1 MMLKFSETPFSLRTR
16 FLMAT
21 AAIILALTLSYGIV
35 AIAGYLVSFDK
46 TSYSILRSQSN
57 LFFTLA
63 RWENN
68 KLEILVP
75 KDFSMNYRSLA
86 LIYDNDGNILWRQN
100 NVPELERMI
109 DPDWLKKDGLYTLEA
124 YFKEKGD
131 FFYNP
136 TATPNQDNT
145 KKAKNSEEV
154 LLTYSVAVNIYPA
167 TDKLPAM
174 TIVIIDTIPQDVQ
187 ESAKVWE
194 WFGYVLI
201 ANLLLI
207 IPLIW
212 LAADWSLRPIKSLIT
227 QISSLENGERKELE
241 ENPPTELKGLVRNLN
256 NLLSN
261 ERKRYAK
268 YHTTLSDLTH
278 SLKTPLAVLQSTL
291 RSLRPPQKL
300 TIEQAE
306 PIMLE
311 QIDRISQQIGYYLHR
326 ANIRSDHSLLLRQIS
341 SVPILLDGLISA
353 LTKVYQHKGIK
364 MMLDVSPEVTWLGEK
379 NDFLE
384 VMGNILDNACKYC
397 RKQVKITATM
407 GENSV
412 TIIVDDDGLG
422 VPLDKREMIFQRGL
436 RADTLRSGQGLGL
449 SIASEIVEQYDGDI
463 NIEDSPLGGA
473 RVSVVFRAQHNPQHK
488 AANTMRAPRIT
499 IR

>member
-1 MMLKFSETPFSLRTR
+1 MMLKFSEKPFSLRTR

-86 LIYDNDGNILWRQN
+86 LIYDNEGNVLWRQN

-136 TATPNQDNT
+136 TATPNQDNAE
-145 KKAKNSEEV
+145 KAKNDKDV

-167 TDKLPAM
+167 TGKLPAM

-227 QISSLENGERKELE
+227 QISSLENGEREKLD

-256 NLLSN
+256 NLLFN

-291 RSLRPPQKL
+291 RSMRPPQKL

-311 QIDRISQQIGYYLHR
+311 QIDRISQQIGYYLHK
-326 ANIRSDHSLLLRQIS
+326 ANMRSDYSLLLRQIS

-364 MMLDVSPEVTWLGEK
+364 ITLDVSPEVTWLGEK

-384 VMGNILDNACKYC
+384 VMGNILDNACKYGL
-397 RKQVKITATM
+397 KFVKVTATM
-407 GENSV
+407 GENAV

-422 VPLDKREMIFQRGL
+422 VPPDKREMIFQRGL

-449 SIASEIVEQYDGDI
+449 SIASEIVEQYEGEISID
-463 NIEDSPLGGA
+463 DSPLGGA
-473 RVSVVFRAQHNPQHK
+473 RVSVIFRAQHNSATTH
-488 AANTMRAPRIT
+488 
-499 IR
+499 

>member
-1 MMLKFSETPFSLRTR
+1 
-16 FLMAT
+16 MAT

-145 KKAKNSEEV
+145 KKAKNSEKV

-463 NIEDSPLGGA
+463 SIEDSPLGGA
-473 RVSVVFRAQHNPQHK
+473 RVSVVFRVQHNPQHK
-488 AANTMRAPRIT
+488 AANTMRAPRNHD
-499 IR
+499 

>member
-1 MMLKFSETPFSLRTR
+1 MLKFSGTPFSLRTR

-35 AIAGYLVSFDK
+35 AIVGYLVSFDK

-341 SVPILLDGLISA
+341 SIPILLDGLISA

-463 NIEDSPLGGA
+463 SIEDSPLGGA
-473 RVSVVFRAQHNPQHK
+473 RVSVVFRAQHN
-488 AANTMRAPRIT
+488 NTAIT
-499 IR
+499 Q

>member
-86 LIYDNDGNILWRQN
+86 LIYDSDGNILWRQN

-109 DPDWLKKDGLYTLEA
+109 DPDWLKKNGLYTLEA

-227 QISSLENGERKELE
+227 QISSLENGERKELD

-422 VPLDKREMIFQRGL
+422 VPLDKREIIFQRGL

-463 NIEDSPLGGA
+463 SIEDSPLGGA
-473 RVSVVFRAQHNPQHK
+473 KVSVVFRAQHNTATTQ
-488 AANTMRAPRIT
+488 
-499 IR
+499 

>member
-1 MMLKFSETPFSLRTR
+1 
-16 FLMAT
+16 MAT
-21 AAIILALTLSYGIV
+21 AAIIFALTLSYGIV
-35 AIAGYLVSFDK
+35 AIVGYLVSFDK
-46 TSYSILRSQSN
+46 TNYSILRSQSN

-63 RWENN
+63 KWEDN

-75 KDFSMNYRSLA
+75 KNFPLNSRPLA
-86 LIYDNDGNILWRQN
+86 LIYDNKGNILWRQN
-100 NVPELERMI
+100 NVPELEKML
-109 DPDWLKKDGLYTLEA
+109 DPNWLKKNGLYELET

-131 FFYNP
+131 FFYNQ
-136 TATPNQDNT
+136 TSNKGNANKTDDN
-145 KKAKNSEEV
+145 NDM

-167 TDKLPAM
+167 TDRLPAI

-201 ANLLLI
+201 ANLLLV

-212 LAADWSLRPIKSLIT
+212 LAADWSLRPIKSLII
-227 QISSLENGERKELE
+227 QISSLENGEREKLD
-241 ENPPTELKGLVRNLN
+241 ENPPTELKTLVRNLN
-256 NLLSN
+256 ALLTN

-291 RSLRPPQKL
+291 RSLRHPQKMA
-300 TIEQAE
+300 IEQAE

-326 ANIRSDHSLLLRQIS
+326 ANMRSDHTLLLRQIS
-341 SVPILLDGLISA
+341 SVPILLDSLINA
-353 LTKVYQHKGIK
+353 LAKVYQRKGVNIS
-364 MMLDVSPEVTWLGEK
+364 LDVSPEVTWLGEK

-384 VMGNILDNACKYC
+384 VMGSVLDNACKYC
-397 RKQVKITATM
+397 LEFVEVSATM
-407 GENSV
+407 GVNSV
-412 TIIVDDDGLG
+412 TIIVDDDGPG
-422 VPLDKREMIFQRGL
+422 VPPNKREMIFQRGL

-449 SIASEIVEQYDGDI
+449 SIASEIVEQYEGDI
-463 NIEDSPLGGA
+463 SIEDSPLGGT
-473 RVSVVFRAQHNPQHK
+473 RVNVIFRVQQINDDD
-488 AANTMRAPRIT
+488 
-499 IR
+499 

>member
-1 MMLKFSETPFSLRTR
+1 MLKFSEQPFSLRTR

-35 AIAGYLVSFDK
+35 AIVGYLVSFDK

-63 RWENN
+63 KWENN
-68 KLEILVP
+68 KLEILAP

-109 DPDWLKKDGLYTLEA
+109 DPDWLKKEGLYTLEA

-136 TATPNQDNT
+136 TATPNQDNV
-145 KKAKNSEEV
+145 KKTENSKDV

-167 TDKLPAM
+167 TAKLPAM
-174 TIVIIDTIPQDVQ
+174 TIVIINTIPQDVQ

-212 LAADWSLRPIKSLIT
+212 LAADWSLRPIKSLIS
-227 QISSLENGERKELE
+227 QISSLENGEREELDE
-241 ENPPTELKGLVRNLN
+241 KTPPTELKGLVRNLN

-291 RSLRPPQKL
+291 RSLLPPQKL
-300 TIEQAE
+300 TIKQAE

-326 ANIRSDHSLLLRQIS
+326 ANMRSDHSLLLRQIS

-364 MMLDVSPEVTWLGEK
+364 IMLDVSPEVTWLGEK

-397 RKQVKITATM
+397 LKLVKITATM

-422 VPLDKREMIFQRGL
+422 VPPDKREMIFQRGL

-449 SIASEIVEQYDGDI
+449 SIASEIVEQYEGDI
-463 NIEDSPLGGA
+463 NIDDSPLGGA
-473 RVSVVFRAQHNPQHK
+473 RVSVIFGAQHN
-488 AANTMRAPRIT
+488 AASTQ
-499 IR
+499 

>member
-1 MMLKFSETPFSLRTR
+1 MLKFSEKPFSLRTR

-63 RWENN
+63 RWKNN

-100 NVPELERMI
+100 NVSELERMI

-131 FFYNP
+131 FFYNSTA
-136 TATPNQDNT
+136 TATPNQDNA
-145 KKAKNSEEV
+145 KKAENSKDV

-227 QISSLENGERKELE
+227 QISSLENGERKELD
-241 ENPPTELKGLVRNLN
+241 ENPPTELKGLIRNLN

-326 ANIRSDHSLLLRQIS
+326 ANMRSDHSLLLRQIS

-353 LTKVYQHKGIK
+353 LTKVYQHKDIK
-364 MMLDVSPEVTWLGEK
+364 IMLDVSPEVTWLGEK

-397 RKQVKITATM
+397 LKLVKITATM

-422 VPLDKREMIFQRGL
+422 ILPDKRKIIFQRGL

-449 SIASEIVEQYDGDI
+449 SIASEIVEQYAGDI
-463 NIEDSPLGGA
+463 SIDDSPLGGA
-473 RVSVVFRAQHNPQHK
+473 RVSVIFRAQHN
-488 AANTMRAPRIT
+488 AATT
-499 IR
+499 Q

>member
-1 MMLKFSETPFSLRTR
+1 MMPKRSEKPFSLRTR

-63 RWENN
+63 RWEDN
-68 KLEILVP
+68 KLDILVP

-86 LIYDNDGNILWRQN
+86 LIYDNKGTVIWRQN

-109 DPDWLKKDGLYTLEA
+109 DPDWLKKDGFYTLEA

-131 FFYNP
+131 FFYHP
-136 TATPNQDNT
+136 AATPDQGNA
-145 KKAKNSEEV
+145 KKVENNKDV

-167 TDKLPAM
+167 TEKLPAM

-207 IPLIW
+207 IPLVW

-227 QISSLENGERKELE
+227 QISSLENGEREKLD

-256 NLLSN
+256 NLLFN

-291 RSLRPPQKL
+291 RSMRPPQKL

-311 QIDRISQQIGYYLHR
+311 QIDRISQQIGYYLHK
-326 ANIRSDHSLLLRQIS
+326 ANMRSDYSLLLRQIS

-364 MMLDVSPEVTWLGEK
+364 ITLDVSPEVTWLGEK

-384 VMGNILDNACKYC
+384 VMGNILDNACKYGL
-397 RKQVKITATM
+397 KFVKVTATM
-407 GENSV
+407 GENAV

-422 VPLDKREMIFQRGL
+422 VPSDKREMIFQRGL

-449 SIASEIVEQYDGDI
+449 SIASEIVEQYEGEISID
-463 NIEDSPLGGA
+463 DSPLGGT
-473 RVSVVFRAQHNPQHK
+473 RVSVIFRAQHNSATTH
-488 AANTMRAPRIT
+488 
-499 IR
+499 

>member
-1 MMLKFSETPFSLRTR
+1 MLKLFKKPFSLRTR

-46 TSYSILRSQSN
+46 TNYSILRSQSN

-63 RWENN
+63 RWEDN
-68 KLEILVP
+68 KLDILVP

-86 LIYDNDGNILWRQN
+86 LIYDNEGTVIWRQN

-109 DPDWLKKDGLYTLEA
+109 DPDWLKKDGFYTLET
-124 YFKEKGD
+124 YFKEKND
-131 FFYNP
+131 FFYHP
-136 TATPNQDNT
+136 TATPAQDH
-145 KKAKNSEEV
+145 AKTAENNKDV

-167 TDKLPAM
+167 THNLPAM
-174 TIVIIDTIPQDVQ
+174 TIVIIDNIPQDVQ

-227 QISSLENGERKELE
+227 QISSLENGEREKLG
-241 ENPPTELKGLVRNLN
+241 ENPPAELKGLVRNLN
-256 NLLSN
+256 NLLFN
-261 ERKRYAK
+261 ERKRYVK
-268 YHTTLSDLTH
+268 YQTTLSDLTH

-291 RSLRPPQKL
+291 RSMRPPQKL

-311 QIDRISQQIGYYLHR
+311 QIDRISQQIGYYLHK
-326 ANIRSDHSLLLRQIS
+326 ANMLSDYSLLLRQIS

-364 MMLDVSPEVTWLGEK
+364 ITLDVSPEVTWLGEK

-384 VMGNILDNACKYC
+384 VMGNILDNACKYGQ
-397 RKQVKITATM
+397 KFVKITATM

-412 TIIVDDDGLG
+412 TIIVDDDGRG
-422 VPLDKREMIFQRGL
+422 VPPDKREMIFQRGL

-449 SIASEIVEQYDGDI
+449 SIASEIVEQYEGDI
-463 NIEDSPLGGA
+463 SVDDSPLGGA
-473 RVSVVFRAQHNPQHK
+473 RVSVIFRAQHNSATTQ
-488 AANTMRAPRIT
+488 
-499 IR
+499 

>member
-1 MMLKFSETPFSLRTR
+1 MLKFSGTPFSLRTR

-35 AIAGYLVSFDK
+35 AIVGYLVSFDK

-109 DPDWLKKDGLYTLEA
+109 DPDWLKKNGLYTLEA

-463 NIEDSPLGGA
+463 SIEDSPLGGA
-473 RVSVVFRAQHNPQHK
+473 RVSVVFRAQHN
-488 AANTMRAPRIT
+488 NTAIT
-499 IR
+499 Q

>member
-1 MMLKFSETPFSLRTR
+1 
-16 FLMAT
+16 MAT

-35 AIAGYLVSFDK
+35 AIVGYLVSFDK

-63 RWENN
+63 KWENN
-68 KLEILVP
+68 KLEILAP

-109 DPDWLKKDGLYTLEA
+109 DPDWLKKEGLYTLEA

-136 TATPNQDNT
+136 TATPNQDNV
-145 KKAKNSEEV
+145 KKTENSKDV

-167 TDKLPAM
+167 TAKLPAM
-174 TIVIIDTIPQDVQ
+174 TIVIINTIPQDVQ

-212 LAADWSLRPIKSLIT
+212 LAADWSLRPIKSLIS
-227 QISSLENGERKELE
+227 QISSLENGEREELDE
-241 ENPPTELKGLVRNLN
+241 KTPPTELKGLVRNLN

-291 RSLRPPQKL
+291 RSLLPPQKL
-300 TIEQAE
+300 TIKQAE

-326 ANIRSDHSLLLRQIS
+326 ANMRSDHSLLLRQIS

-364 MMLDVSPEVTWLGEK
+364 IMLDVSPEVTWLGEK

-397 RKQVKITATM
+397 LKLVKITATM

-422 VPLDKREMIFQRGL
+422 VPPDKREMIFQRGL

-449 SIASEIVEQYDGDI
+449 SIASEIVEQYEGDI
-463 NIEDSPLGGA
+463 NIDDSPLGGA
-473 RVSVVFRAQHNPQHK
+473 RVSVIFGAQHN
-488 AANTMRAPRIT
+488 AASTQ
-499 IR
+499 

>member
-1 MMLKFSETPFSLRTR
+1 
-16 FLMAT
+16 MAT

-75 KDFSMNYRSLA
+75 KDFSMNYRSLT

-145 KKAKNSEEV
+145 KKAENSKDV
-154 LLTYSVAVNIYPA
+154 LLTYSVAVNVYPA

-227 QISSLENGERKELE
+227 QISSLENGEREELDE
-241 ENPPTELKGLVRNLN
+241 KNPPTELKGLVRNLN
-256 NLLSN
+256 NLLSS

-291 RSLRPPQKL
+291 RSLLPPQKL

-311 QIDRISQQIGYYLHR
+311 QIDRISQQVGYYLHR
-326 ANIRSDHSLLLRQIS
+326 ANMRSDNSLLLRQIS
-341 SVPILLDGLISA
+341 SVPILLDCLISA
-353 LTKVYQHKGIK
+353 LTKVYQHKDIK
-364 MMLDVSPEVTWLGEK
+364 IMLDVSPEVTWLGEK

-397 RKQVKITATM
+397 LKLVKITATM

-422 VPLDKREMIFQRGL
+422 VPPDKRDMIFQRGL

-449 SIASEIVEQYDGDI
+449 SIASEIVEQYEGDI
-463 NIEDSPLGGA
+463 SVDDSPLGGA
-473 RVSVVFRAQHNPQHK
+473 RVSVIFGSQHNTATP
-488 AANTMRAPRIT
+488 
-499 IR
+499 

>member
-1 MMLKFSETPFSLRTR
+1 MFKFPEKHLSLRTR
-16 FLMAT
+16 FLIAT
-21 AAIILALTLSYGIV
+21 AAIIFALTLSYGIV
-35 AIAGYLVSFDK
+35 AIVGYLVSFDK
-46 TSYSILRSQSN
+46 TNYSILRSQSN

-63 RWENN
+63 KWDNN

-75 KDFSMNYRSLA
+75 KNFSMNPRSLA
-86 LIYDNDGNILWRQN
+86 LIYDNKGNMLWRQN
-100 NVPELERMI
+100 NVPELEKML
-109 DPDWLKKDGLYTLEA
+109 DPRWLKKEGLYELET
-124 YFKEKGD
+124 YFKEKGN
-131 FFYNP
+131 FFYNQTEISDP
-136 TATPNQDNT
+136 GNTNKAVDDN
-145 KKAKNSEEV
+145 NV

-167 TDKLPAM
+167 TDRLPAM

-201 ANLLLI
+201 ANLLLV

-227 QISSLENGERKELE
+227 QISSLENGEREKLD
-241 ENPPTELKGLVRNLN
+241 ENPPTELKTLVRNLN
-256 NLLSN
+256 TLLSN

-291 RSLRPPQKL
+291 RSLRPPQKM
-300 TIEQAE
+300 TIKQAE

-326 ANIRSDHSLLLRQIS
+326 ANMHNDHTLLLRQIS
-341 SVPILLDGLISA
+341 SVPTLLDSLISA
-353 LTKVYQHKGIK
+353 LTKVYQHKGIHIT
-364 MMLDVSPEVTWLGEK
+364 LDVSPEVTWLGEK

-397 RKQVKITATM
+397 LEFVKVTATT

-412 TIIVDDDGLG
+412 TIIVDDDGPG
-422 VPLDKREMIFQRGL
+422 VPPDKREMIFQRGL
-436 RADTLRSGQGLGL
+436 RADTLRVGQGLGL
-449 SIASEIVEQYDGDI
+449 SIATEIVEQYSG
-463 NIEDSPLGGA
+463 NISIKDSPLGGA
-473 RVSVVFRAQHNPQHK
+473 RVSVVFRVQQINGADD
-488 AANTMRAPRIT
+488 
-499 IR
+499 